1 MKNITDVD
9 TNFKVNTSLDKADI
23 RFYDAQEAPFSIY
36 GLLHEDGKFR
46 RIPKAVAESLNE
58 NIVLLHSHTA
68 GGRIRFK
75 TDSPYI
81 AIHAEMPSMSHMP
94 HFPFTGSV
102 GFDLYVRE
110 NGCDRYVKTFV
121 PPMEERPVLEY
132 IIELDSSVTVSG
144 MREFTIHMPL
154 YSDVSRVYIGLSE
167 QASVA
172 EATPYRDLKPIVYYG
187 SSITQ
192 GGCAS
197 RAGNAYQNIIT
208 RRLNVDHINLGFSG
222 SAKGE
227 DEMTRHICSLDMSV
241 FVLDYDH
248 NAPTAD
254 HLKTTHGRMF
264 QTIRTAH
271 PQLPIV
277 MLSRPKCYLTDEERE
292 RVEIIRDTYRR
303 ALDNGDRNVYFIEG
317 CKLMMLTNG
326 EGTVDGC
333 HPNDL
338 GFFSMASVLGDLL
351 EKNLKG

>member
-1 MKNITDVD
+1 MKSITDVD
-9 TNFKVNTSLDKADI
+9 TNFKVSTSLNKADI

-36 GLLHEDGKFR
+36 GLLYEDGKFR

-68 GGRIRFK
+68 GGRIRFR

-81 AIHAEMPSMSHMP
+81 AIYAEMPSMSHMV

-110 NGCDRYVKTFV
+110 NGINRYVKTFI
-121 PPMEERPVLEY
+121 PPMKELPALEN
-132 IIELDSSVTVSG
+132 IIELDSSVTASG

-167 QASVA
+167 KASVA

-222 SAKGE
+222 NAKGE
-227 DEMTRHICSLDMSV
+227 DEMTEHIRSLDMSV
-241 FVLDYDH
+241 FVLDYDY
-248 NAPTAD
+248 NAPSTE
-254 HLKTTHGRMF
+254 HLRATHERMF
-264 QTIRTAH
+264 RAIRAEH
-271 PQLPIV
+271 PALPIV
-277 MLSRPKCYLTDEERE
+277 MLSRPKNFLTDEEHE
-292 RVEIIRDTYRR
+292 RVEIIRKTYHH
-303 ALDNGDRNVYFIEG
+303 ALESGDQNVYFIEG
-317 CKLMMLTNG
+317 CDLMGLTNG
-326 EGTVDGC
+326 DGTVDGC

-351 EKNLKG
+351 EAVLKG